1 MAAALIA
8 LVVAGALLLAAVV
21 VLARRT
27 RRLSRGLE
35 QVGARLGLAPGAAP
49 ERPDTI
55 SAALDRAEAVAAAQ
69 RRDRERLREALDA
82 AGIGVLVTDP
92 SGAVVLANQAALP
105 YLSGR
110 PGEAVVEG
118 RVSEAIAAALTDGGA
133 LNRELELYTP
143 RRRVVRLEVAPL
155 DDADGERLGAVAY
168 LGDVTEERRVEAMRR
183 DFVANVGHELKTPLG
198 AVAVLAETLSAHT
211 GEAEVTARLA
221 GRLQGEAQR
230 LSRLLDDMLDLSQA
244 EAAVVPG
251 VPVALAGLVAEVAGP
266 AGTAAAR
273 AGVRLVVEEIP
284 PEAVVPGDERQL
296 RTMLGNLI
304 DNAVK
309 YSDPQEGRPAPR
321 VWVSGRVEG
330 DWVVLEV
337 LDEGIGIP
345 EAHLGRIFER
355 FYRVDR
361 ARSRATGGTG
371 LGLSIVRHVA
381 LNHGGEVSVES
392 RLGEGSV
399 FRVRLPR
406 WREP

>member
-1 MAAALIA
+1 VAAALIA
-8 LVVAGALLLAAVV
+8 LIAAGVVLLAAVLF
-21 VLARRT
+21 LAKRASRMS
-27 RRLSRGLE
+27 RSLSLMEG
-35 QVGARLGLAPGAAP
+35 RLGLPPGGSTDP
-49 ERPDTI
+49 GVV
-55 SAALDRAEAVAAAQ
+55 SAALDRQAAASAGRQ
-69 RRDRERLREALDA
+69 HDFARLREALDA
-82 AGIGVLVTDP
+82 AGVGILVVDPAGV
-92 SGAVVLANQAALP
+92 VVFANRAALP

-118 RVSEAIAAALTDGGA
+118 RLSEAVSAALIAGDGV
-133 LNRELELYTP
+133 NRELELYVP
-143 RRRVVRLEVAPL
+143 RRRVVRLEAMPL
-155 DDADGERLGAVAY
+155 EAAGGARLGAVAY
-168 LGDVTEERRVEAMRR
+168 LTDVTEERLVEAMRR

-198 AVAVLAETLSAHT
+198 AMSVLAETLSANA
-211 GEAEVTARLA
+211 GDAAAAAQLA
-221 GRLQGEAQR
+221 GRLEAEAQR
-230 LSRLLDDMLDLSQA
+230 LAHLLDDMLDLSQA
-244 EAAVVPG
+244 EAAELPG
-251 VPVALAGLVAEVAGP
+251 RPVSLAAVVAEVSAP
-266 AGTAAAR
+266 AGEAAR
-273 AGVRLVVEEIP
+273 RVGVDLIVEEIP
-284 PEAVVPGDERQL
+284 AEAVIPGDDRQL

-309 YSDPQEGRPAPR
+309 YSDPQGGRPAPR
-321 VWVSGRVEG
+321 VWVRGRLEG
-330 DWVVLEV
+330 DRVVLEV
-337 LDEGIGIP
+337 QDEGIGIP